1 MSIVRNAA
9 VQIANIVV
17 RYASTGSK
25 EWAQA
30 ISNELM
36 SIESDWQ
43 SLAWALGALR
53 VLFTIQPSPLNTIAD
68 LDGEAQKYADRRR
81 HAMNNGWLGTNA
93 RLFTPLL
100 WSLLA
105 ILQIATGHAVLGN
118 ALQLLGWLLV
128 VPMTYLRTR
137 EPDVPDRD
145 DQANLVRFYVNELS
159 ASSRNSL
166 PFWMVVAGTLF
177 LICGFELTVRGG
189 WLAMMPFILLPI
201 LAWFIAMHISN
212 RRRLAQ
218 IKELLSGN
226 STA

>member
-1 MSIVRNAA
+1 
-9 VQIANIVV
+9 
-17 RYASTGSK
+17 
-25 EWAQA
+25 
-30 ISNELM
+30 M

-53 VLFTIQPSPLNTIAD
+53 VLFTFQPSPLKTIAD
-68 LDGEAQKYADRRR
+68 LDGEAQKYADFRR

-93 RLFTPLL
+93 RLFLPLM
-100 WSLLA
+100 WSLAA
-105 ILQIATGHAVLGN
+105 IFQIATGHAVLGN

-128 VPMTYLRTR
+128 VPATYLRTR

-145 DQANLVRFYVNELS
+145 DQANLVQFYVNELS
-159 ASSRNSL
+159 ASSRNLL

-177 LICGFELTVRGG
+177 VICGLELTIGG
-189 WLAMMPFILLPI
+189 GRLAMMPFILLPV
-201 LAWFIAMHISN
+201 LALFLAIRIRS

-226 STA
+226 PTT